1 MELNINQLK
10 YIKIYKLSK
19 SYSASLIDNEEHEI
33 IKGYGSTVV
42 DALNDM
48 HDNLI

>member
-1 MELNINQLK
+1 MELNTNQLK
-10 YIKIYKLSK
+10 FLKINQFGE
-19 SYSASLIDNEEHEI
+19 SYSASLVDNKEFEI

-42 DALNDM
+42 EAINDM

>member
-1 MELNINQLK
+1 MELNTNQLK
-10 YIKIYKLSK
+10 FLKINQFGGL
-19 SYSASLIDNEEHEI
+19 YSVSLVDNKEFEI

-42 DALNDM
+42 EAINDM

>member
-1 MELNINQLK
+1 MKLNINELQF
-10 YIKIYKLSK
+10 IKIDKFIN
-19 SYSASLIDNEEHEI
+19 SYCVSLIDKEEYEI

-42 DALNDM
+42 EAINDM